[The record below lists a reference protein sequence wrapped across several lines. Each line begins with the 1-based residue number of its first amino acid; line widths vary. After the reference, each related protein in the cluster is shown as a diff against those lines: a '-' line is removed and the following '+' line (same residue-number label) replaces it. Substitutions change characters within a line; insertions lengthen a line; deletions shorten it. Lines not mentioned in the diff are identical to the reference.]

1 MFELSDKQKE
11 FWNEPFHRYNIKYGA
26 TRAGKTYLDYYMI
39 PRRMLERKD
48 KDGLFVLI
56 GNSKGTLQRN
66 VIEPMM
72 NIWGAANVS
81 SIKADNTCNIFG
93 MKVHCLGADNVAR
106 EDKLRGMSI
115 KYCYGDEIVTWAEPV
130 FDMLKSRL
138 DKPYSCMD
146 ATCNPADPEHWAK
159 RFIDSG
165 ADVFSQQY
173 TIDDNPFLDSTV
185 KAAMKLEHNGVFYDR
200 YILGEWCVAEGL
212 VFPYFEPDK
221 ERWVATTGGAD
232 DVYSKITVG
241 IDFGETGS
249 LTTMCC
255 CGFRGNFEAI
265 DVLREG
271 TQERTDS
278 LDTETI
284 AHKCADFL
292 IECRAMF
299 GRYDYVFYDAASPA
313 LGNRVAA
320 ILRDRG
326 LPWRNVVPCVKTPL
340 EQRPVTVD
348 GLLCQNRLRITPQ
361 AQGLIRA
368 LFSLRWDEKLPNVP
382 EDKNIGNIND
392 YWDSFNYAWSAWQEY
407 FDRR

>member
-1 MFELSDKQKE
+1 MFDLSDKQKA
-11 FWNEPFHRYNIKYGA
+11 FWNEPFHRYSIKYGA

-39 PRRMLERKD
+39 PKRMLERKD
-48 KDGLFVLI
+48 KDGLFVFL

-66 VIEPMM
+66 IIEPMI
-72 NIWGAANVS
+72 NIWGAENVS
-81 SIKADNTCNIFG
+81 TIKADNTCNIFG

-146 ATCNPADPEHWAK
+146 ATCNPSNPEHWVK
-159 RFIDSG
+159 KFIDSDT
-165 ADVFSQQY
+165 DVFSQRY
-173 TIDDNPFLDSTV
+173 TIDDNPFLDQTV
-185 KAAMKLEHNGVFYDR
+185 KNAMKQEHHGVFYDR

-221 ERWVATTGGAD
+221 NRWIAQTND
-232 DVYSKITVG
+232 EQYNKITIG

-249 LTTMCC
+249 LTTMCA
-255 CGFRGNFEAI
+255 CGLRGHYDAI
-265 DVLREG
+265 DVLLEG
-271 TQERTDS
+271 TRERSDS
-278 LDTETI
+278 LDTEQI
-284 AHKCADFL
+284 AIACADF
-292 IECRAMF
+292 CADVRNTY
-299 GRYDYVFYDAASPA
+299 GRYDYVFCDAASPA
-313 LGNRVAA
+313 LINRVSA

-326 LPWRNVVPCVKTPL
+326 LPWRNVAPCVKTPL

-348 GLLCQNRLRITPQ
+348 GLLCQNRIMISPQ
-361 AQGLIRA
+361 AQGLIRS
-368 LFSLRWDEKLPNVP
+368 LSSLRWGSDRPNVP
-382 EDKNIGNIND
+382 EDKNLGNIND
-392 YWDSFNYAWSAWQEY
+392 YWDAFNYAWSAWAEY